1 MHTLL
6 FNKFLPGIL
15 PGDLAM
21 NILPKSAQ
29 ELVGIGWAELMKVM
43 YKQSNTH
50 KNKERRQK
58 ETATQFSGKRQQ
70 TTQEQDIP
78 ASLMG
83 YTLYVS

>member
-1 MHTLL
+1 
-6 FNKFLPGIL
+6 
-15 PGDLAM
+15 M

-50 KNKERRQK
+50 NNKERRQK
-58 ETATQFSGKRQQ
+58 ETATQ

-83 YTLYVS
+83 YALYVS